1 MASGI
6 DYANLPQDKKL
17 ATQALDIEKNDKE
30 LERKLGSLGKL
41 FGYGN
46 NVVLYII
53 ALITIFLVLI
63 AAIYSFIPLNENK
76 MTPIDLWKI
85 LSPFI
90 TAGFGFIAGKNGKID
105 SNIHKHISW
114 VRMKYFKMHKI
125 QLNFNKRP
133 NRGFALFFFRSMR
146 LRIISPTL

>member
-30 LERKLGSLGKL
+30 LERKLGLLGKL
-41 FGYGN
+41 FGHGN
-46 NVVLYII
+46 NVVLYIV

-63 AAIYSFIPLNENK
+63 GAIYSFFPLNETK
-76 MTPIDLWKI
+76 MPPVELWKI

-90 TAGFGFIAGKNGKID
+90 TTGIGFLAGKSGKID
-105 SNIHKHISW
+105 ASE
-114 VRMKYFKMHKI
+114 
-125 QLNFNKRP
+125 
-133 NRGFALFFFRSMR
+133 
-146 LRIISPTL
+146 

>member
-63 AAIYSFIPLNENK
+63 AAIYSFIPLNETLYK
-76 MTPIDLWKI
+76 SRAPYPGRPLLEKTRT
-85 LSPFI
+85 LSPEI
-90 TAGFGFIAGKNGKID
+90 KG
-105 SNIHKHISW
+105 NIS
-114 VRMKYFKMHKI
+114 
-125 QLNFNKRP
+125 
-133 NRGFALFFFRSMR
+133 S
-146 LRIISPTL
+146 